1 MCTAITYKTDDFYF
15 GRTLDYEFSYGERV
29 TIAPRNFFL
38 NFKNGETIKSHYAI
52 LGMAHVSENYPL
64 FYDGINEKGL
74 AMAGLNFPQNAHYNE
89 ELDEKNNIASFELIL
104 YILSKCDGVKTA
116 KKELEK
122 INIINTPFSEK
133 LLPSPLHFI
142 IADKKEAITVEPR
155 KDGLK
160 IYENPVGVLTNNPP
174 FDMQI
179 FNLNNYMHLSK
190 KDPENHF
197 SKNLDLKT
205 YSRGMGA
212 LGLPGDLSSQSRFIR
227 AAFIKE
233 NSISGK

>member
-104 YILSKCDGVKTA
+104 YILSK
-116 KKELEK
+116 
-122 INIINTPFSEK
+122 
-133 LLPSPLHFI
+133 
-142 IADKKEAITVEPR
+142 
-155 KDGLK
+155 
-160 IYENPVGVLTNNPP
+160 
-174 FDMQI
+174 
-179 FNLNNYMHLSK
+179 
-190 KDPENHF
+190 
-197 SKNLDLKT
+197 
-205 YSRGMGA
+205 
-212 LGLPGDLSSQSRFIR
+212 
-227 AAFIKE
+227 
-233 NSISGK
+233 